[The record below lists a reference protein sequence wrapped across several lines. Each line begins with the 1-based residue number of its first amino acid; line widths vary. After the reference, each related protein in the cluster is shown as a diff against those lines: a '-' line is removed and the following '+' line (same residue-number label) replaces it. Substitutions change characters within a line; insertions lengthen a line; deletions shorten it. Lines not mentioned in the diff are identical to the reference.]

1 MSEHETNDVVLE
13 VEGVT
18 KRFPGVLAN
27 DSVSLKLRRG
37 EILALLGEN
46 GAGKSTLMNVIYGLY
61 HPDEGTIRLKG
72 KEMHFSSPRE
82 AIRSGIG
89 MVHQHFQLVNVMTVA
104 ENVVLGEEGSVAYQG
119 TPNWLLHLV
128 LKWLPSLVVFALC
141 VVVGAS
147 LGAQKY
153 ILGGVVAGVIGAA
166 MVAAPPLGRFLWGIA
181 WRLGLAVVALA
192 IASQVQSMTRVG
204 LTDVALLQKVEM
216 VVEKKPLEK
225 DGYTVKRTLVQHQ
238 RIEFDWA
245 SEGRKA
251 DQAGTGINGV
261 LASAKAELEKYRG
274 QGIPGWLIDSID
286 SAPPVVKSLSVA
298 LLLILFGGYSFA
310 SWRGLDSTPGRLKHY
325 DLAVLGGLGVVYAV
339 MAWRGQGHVS
349 AATRAGLFALTIAG
363 LALLAGNTLRL
374 RNWGDSP
381 YRGPASPLDTV
392 MDSLL
397 VALNTA
403 TEISNVHAAADRVRE
418 LSRQY
423 SLEVD
428 PDAVI
433 EKLPVG
439 MQQRVEIIKALYRQ
453 ADILILDEPT
463 AVLTPQESRELFK
476 IMRGLA
482 AQGVSIIFITH
493 KLKEVFEVATS
504 IVVMRDGRVVGTTTP
519 AEATEPS
526 LAAMMVGREVILQV
540 EKGEAQPGEPVLEVH
555 GLSAYNDRG
564 AQALHDVAFEVRAGE
579 VLGIAGVQGNGQTEL
594 VEVLTGLRE
603 PSGGSVRL
611 LGTELQPDTQ
621 PEGGFWPRV
630 AAVVIDLAAVAVL
643 AYFIG
648 FFVWYFNSKT
658 LENASALTQI
668 AVGALVVVITDVL
681 YTLGGWLTG
690 QRTVGMALFGLEVA
704 DRHDR
709 KPGALRLFER
719 YVIFLALRLALFVPM
734 LLTWALAYRDARRR
748 YWFDSWLGLREIHR
762 ERITPRHIKDLSTSH
777 IPEDRMRH
785 GLVKLYSVAD
795 NLVLNDYYERPFARE
810 PDLAELPGALLRYL
824 VVAGAVVAALT
835 VVAVAIWH
843 RWLWNALLDA
853 YHVPSS
859 MRQVGSAL
867 TSDQKVALQYPF
879 IISVLLLLGSELVFG
894 GVAHLV
900 AVRVLGIAQVSRI
913 FRQID
918 QGIRRAIWKALG
930 RPGEPPMP
938 ESGLLRDQ
946 EAIRQHA
953 VNLIEEFDIRT
964 PSPDTSGGSLS
975 GGNQQKMIVAREVS
989 RRPRLLIASQPTRGI
1004 DVGSI
1009 EFIHR
1014 QIVDQRDAGAA
1025 VLLVSAELDEIMAL
1039 SDRIAVLYKGEIIDT
1054 LPAREATRE
1063 HLGLLMAGIRDGES
1077 VARARAAP
1085 LPAEA

>member
-27 DSVSLKLRRG
+27 DDVSLKLRRG

-61 HPDEGTIRLKG
+61 HPDEGTICLKG

-119 TPNWLLHLV
+119 ANNQLLHAV
-128 LKWLPSLVVFALC
+128 LKWLSSLVVLALC

-153 ILGGVVAGVIGAA
+153 VLGGVVAGAIGAA
-166 MVAAPPLGRFLWGIA
+166 MVAVPPLGRLLWGVV
-181 WRLGLAVVALA
+181 WRLGLAVAALA

-204 LTDVALLQKVEM
+204 LTDLALRQKVAI
-216 VVEKKPLEK
+216 VVEKRPLEK
-225 DGYTVKRTLVQHQ
+225 DGYTVKRALVQHQ

-251 DQAGTGINGV
+251 DQEGTGINGV
-261 LASAKAELEKYRG
+261 VASAKAELEKYRG

-286 SAPPVVKSLSVA
+286 SAPPVVKSVSVA
-298 LLLILFGGYSFA
+298 LLLILFGGYSFY
-310 SWRGLDSTPGRLKHY
+310 SWRGLESAPGRLESY
-325 DLAVLGGLGVVYAV
+325 DLAAMGGLGLVYAIL
-339 MAWRGQGHVS
+339 AWQGQGHVET
-349 AATRAGLFALTIAG
+349 ATRIGLLALTVAG
-363 LALLAGNTLRL
+363 LALLAGYTVRR
-374 RNWGDSP
+374 RNQGETP
-381 YRGPASPLDTV
+381 YRGSASPLDMV
-392 MDSLL
+392 NDALL

-403 TEISNVHAAADRVRE
+403 TEISNVRAAADRVRE

-428 PDAVI
+428 PGAVV

-439 MQQRVEIIKALYRQ
+439 MQQRIEIVKALYRR

-463 AVLTPQESRELFK
+463 AVLTPQESRDLFK
-476 IMRGLA
+476 IMRELA

-493 KLKEVFEVATS
+493 KLKEVFEVATN

-519 AEATEPS
+519 AEATEPL

-540 EKGEAQPGEPVLEVH
+540 EKEEAHPGEPVLEVH

-564 AQALHDVAFEVRAGE
+564 AQALHEVGFEVHAGE

-594 VEVLTGLRE
+594 VEVLTGLRA
-603 PSGGSVRL
+603 PSGGSVCL
-611 LGTELQPDTQ
+611 LGTELQPETQ

-630 AAVVIDLAAVAVL
+630 AAVVIDLIAVAAL
-643 AYFIG
+643 SYFVG
-648 FFVWYFNSKT
+648 YFVWYFSSQT
-658 LENASALTQI
+658 LRDTGTLTQI
-668 AVGALVVVITDVL
+668 AVGVLVAVIVDSF
-681 YTLGGWLTG
+681 YTLGGWLAG
-690 QRTVGMALFGLEVA
+690 GHTVGMALFGLEVV

-709 KPGALRLFER
+709 EPGTLRLFER
-719 YVIFLALRLALFVPM
+719 YVIFLVLRLALLVPM
-734 LLTWALAYRDARRR
+734 LLTWALAYRDSRQR
-748 YWFDSWLGLREIHR
+748 YWFDSWLGLREIRR
-762 ERITPRHIKDLSTSH
+762 ERITPRRVKDLSTSH
-777 IPEDRMRH
+777 VPEDRLRH

-810 PDLAELPGALLRYL
+810 PDLIELPGALLRYV
-824 VVAGAVVAALT
+824 VVAGAVVAGLTALALS
-835 VVAVAIWH
+835 VWH
-843 RWLWNALLDA
+843 RWLWTALLDA
-853 YHVPSS
+853 YDVPQA
-859 MRQVGSAL
+859 MRQVRSSL
-867 TSDQKVALQYPF
+867 TADQRAALQYPF

-894 GVAHLV
+894 GVAHLLAIRILGV
-900 AVRVLGIAQVSRI
+900 TQVRET
-913 FRQID
+913 FRQIN
-918 QGIRRAIWKALG
+918 QGLRRAIWKVLG
-930 RPGEPPMP
+930 RSGEPPAP

-946 EAIRQHA
+946 DAIEQHA
-953 VNLIEEFDIRT
+953 VNLIQEFDIRT
-964 PSPDTSGGSLS
+964 PSPDTNGGSLS

-1054 LPAREATRE
+1054 LPARDATRE
-1063 HLGLLMAGIRDGES
+1063 HLGLLMAGIKDGES
-1077 VARARAAP
+1077 ASGAP
-1085 LPAEA
+1085 VDAVPAEA